1 MNPEVAQAFGGKED
15 FGITERGMA
24 LQSQNSEKM
33 LALEREKSK
42 EQDLLMKDLDQARKA
57 FEQLPFLNRD
67 VESFKAAEQ
76 KKREMLTNYME
87 SIQGD
92 FLSNRAGVTAAV
104 EQYTT
109 ELLQSDEYFRGQGNA
124 VKMQAAI
131 QDIQAGRIMKQVD
144 VELPSGEKIKMDWFD
159 AVALHGQGKLKDIYN
174 NGSFEIMSDEKFIEI
189 VKKET
194 DANPE
199 NWDGPQLDKVGFE
212 AVFRALNPKAEEWYV
227 QQRTDAYMKEYYNPD
242 NRFDH
247 VNNPYHLGEN
257 MEAKRLQ
264 FQRSV
269 YDTKE
274 PKRKYSSPLENLFN
288 YNLESDTPI
297 PGEGI
302 DPAAIKTATGLGNS
316 KIAVRGTWG
325 VKNVLP
331 NHQPASAFVY
341 LNAGDGMKYIPL
353 NRTKG
358 QGHWAMTTPEFNQK
372 LNEESTN
379 FVDGLGS
386 NIFQL
391 RPTNTPVY
399 NENGIEIN
407 LNPGGNR
414 SSIDW
419 KIPDDFWA
427 SGKGEFVEI
436 IPSDNGF
443 TSQNIIPVKL
453 NVQGKTKAI
462 ELASKGLLGMRVP
475 LSFGAGAASGTDEV
489 ETKAIVLLSS
499 GTVESLRLQGV
510 YTSTDGY
517 ANGENAG
524 NRTLPGVG
532 GGPEVGQ

>member
-1 MNPEVAQAFGGKED
+1 M
-15 FGITERGMA
+15 
-24 LQSQNSEKM
+24 
-33 LALEREKSK
+33 
-42 EQDLLMKDLDQARKA
+42 
-57 FEQLPFLNRD
+57 
-67 VESFKAAEQ
+67 
-76 KKREMLTNYME
+76 
-87 SIQGD
+87 
-92 FLSNRAGVTAAV
+92 
-104 EQYTT
+104 
-109 ELLQSDEYFRGQGNA
+109 
-124 VKMQAAI
+124 
-131 QDIQAGRIMKQVD
+131 
-144 VELPSGEKIKMDWFD
+144 
-159 AVALHGQGKLKDIYN
+159 
-174 NGSFEIMSDEKFIEI
+174 
-189 VKKET
+189 
-194 DANPE
+194 
-199 NWDGPQLDKVGFE
+199 
-212 AVFRALNPKAEEWYV
+212 
-227 QQRTDAYMKEYYNPD
+227 
-242 NRFDH
+242 
-247 VNNPYHLGEN
+247 
-257 MEAKRLQ
+257 
-264 FQRSV
+264 
-269 YDTKE
+269 
-274 PKRKYSSPLENLFN
+274 
-288 YNLESDTPI
+288 
-297 PGEGI
+297 
-302 DPAAIKTATGLGNS
+302 
-316 KIAVRGTWG
+316 
-325 VKNVLP
+325 
-331 NHQPASAFVY
+331 
-341 LNAGDGMKYIPL
+341 